1 VIPLRVALSLLVFA
15 IGCGNGGSADGST
28 DPENQPDAGAGTGG
42 AGGTGTGGTGTGG
55 TGTGGT
61 GTGGTGTGGTG
72 TGGTGTGGAGTG
84 GTGGTGIGGVPTALP
99 PVAPMTNV
107 VAVENDDSVSITF
120 DPVEG
125 AKDYRVYPLPQDED
139 IEVGADGK
147 VVVKNAIYRCAGN
160 REAPAPTVDDGP
172 ESEGSWVTTLVDQ
185 QTVGGH
191 LRTLADATL
200 GYVYTE
206 PGPGRV
212 PVYSLG
218 ESDANADNLC
228 IFARWA
234 ASRTKRYTTDESE
247 RAQLLDEFARD
258 DGILFYAP
266 ETADATTRQVHYD
279 EDGSGTQYTS
289 RFYFV
294 DGPEADAH
302 TGKKPAFL
310 VLAEQAPGTQP
321 LMRVFYQN
329 NCGWSHDELAVGT
342 ERFQRIYR
350 QGDQLP
356 WWSLTWSGI
365 TEPTTLV
372 VEALDEGCPYQGH
385 LAAESLP
392 AVTGQFGDMEIPHP
406 AYQTLD
412 ELRAASSTTEVFVNG
427 QHGATNQPKAIAR
440 AFLNVAPKP
449 HPEMDFFA
457 DFDVNTPAEAF
468 SPIDCGA
475 PTGNCYQTWR
485 AESPTWDAIFM
496 NVESGPSEGTGLYTM
511 GPMLGEL
518 WVNYAD
524 VAADTNGRFRL
535 TPKQKAT
542 MSASSY
548 LHVTMEVDAVSSAR
562 RYPQI
567 LISDR
572 NAPVQYTLAEG
583 HTLVVQ
589 PRAITSAWL
598 DWPIDYELQV
608 CNLRPWDVNDQ
619 CPVYDLHQVKDS
631 EGTVIRLAPHDEL
644 GEFASVDSRVI
655 FDVYAS
661 TERAY
666 LFLNKKPYGC
676 AELPS
681 GVAPS
686 GEVTVTYGDVLYHSG
701 VDHTFAFHKEHMQ
714 VDARRH
720 YDNLGFSSGV
730 SAPAWDETRLPCA
743 PAITL

>member
-1 VIPLRVALSLLVFA
+1 MSSSRTALCLLAFA
-15 IGCGNGGSADGST
+15 VGCGKGGADGGTAGSGSSASAGAGT
-28 DPENQPDAGAGTGG
+28 GGTATGGAGTGG
-42 AGGTGTGGTGTGG
+42 AGGTTSGGK
-55 TGTGGT
+55 
-61 GTGGTGTGGTG
+61 
-72 TGGTGTGGAGTG
+72 GGAGTG
-84 GTGGTGIGGVPTALP
+84 GTGATATGGTESGGAGTGGVGQTDGGVSSALP
-99 PVAPMTNV
+99 PVPPMTKV

-120 DPVEG
+120 EPVLG
-125 AKDYRVYPLPQDED
+125 AKDYRVYPLPKDED
-139 IEVGADGK
+139 IEVGSDGQ
-147 VVVKNAIYRCAGN
+147 VVIKNAIYRCAGN

-172 ESEGSWVTTLVDQ
+172 EAEGSWVTTRVDQ

-218 ESDANADNLC
+218 ESDPNADNLC
-228 IFARWA
+228 IFARWS
-234 ASRTKRYTTDESE
+234 ASRTKRYTTDEAE
-247 RAQLLDEFARD
+247 RVSLLRDFARD

-266 ETADATTRQVHYD
+266 ESSDETTRQVYSDDD
-279 EDGSGTQYTS
+279 EPGTQYTS

-294 DGPEADAH
+294 DGPEADDH
-302 TGKKPAFL
+302 GGKKPAFF
-310 VLAEQAPGTQP
+310 VLAEQAPDTQP
-321 LMRVFYQN
+321 LMRVFYEN
-329 NCGWSHDELAVGT
+329 KCGWSHDELAVGE

-392 AVTGQFGDMEIPHP
+392 AVTGHFGDMEIPHP

-412 ELRAASSTTEVFVNG
+412 ELRVASATTEVFVNG
-427 QHGATNQPKAIAR
+427 QHAAANQPKAVAR
-440 AFLNVAPKP
+440 AFLEVAPQP

-457 DFDVNTPAEAF
+457 DFDVNTPAETF
-468 SPIDCGA
+468 TSVDCDA

-511 GPMLGEL
+511 GPLLGEL

-535 TPKQKAT
+535 TPKQKASMT
-542 MSASSY
+542 ADSY
-548 LHVTMEVDAVSSAR
+548 LHVTMEVDAVSTAR

-572 NAPVQYTLAEG
+572 DAPVQYTLPEG
-583 HTLVVQ
+583 QTLVIQ
-589 PRAITSAWL
+589 PRAVTSAWL

-608 CNLRPWDVNDQ
+608 CDQRPWDVNDQ
-619 CPVYDLHQVKDS
+619 CPVYDLHQVKDANG
-631 EGTVIRLAPHDEL
+631 EAIRLAPHEEL
-644 GEFASVDSRVI
+644 GELASVDSRVI

-661 TERAY
+661 TKRAY
-666 LFLNKKPYGC
+666 LLLNGKPYGC

-681 GVAPS
+681 GAAPS

-701 VDHTFAFHKEHMQ
+701 VDHTFAFHKEHLQ

-730 SAPAWDETRLPCA
+730 AAPAWDEARLPCA

>member
-1 VIPLRVALSLLVFA
+1 MSSSRLVILGMLLTL
-15 IGCGNGGSADGST
+15 GCGKGGSDDGAGGST
-28 DPENQPDAGAGTGG
+28 NQPDG
-42 AGGTGTGGTGTGG
+42 
-55 TGTGGT
+55 
-61 GTGGTGTGGTG
+61 
-72 TGGTGTGGAGTG
+72 G
-84 GTGGTGIGGVPTALP
+84 GTGGVGQIDGGVPTELP
-99 PVAPMTNV
+99 PVPAMTNV
-107 VAVENDDSVSITF
+107 VAVENDDSVSISF
-120 DPVEG
+120 DPVDG
-125 AKDYRVYPLPQDED
+125 AKDYRVYPLPKDED
-139 IEVGADGK
+139 IELGADGK

-172 ESEGSWVTTLVDQ
+172 EVEGSWMTTRVDQ

-206 PGPGRV
+206 PGPDRV
-212 PVYSLG
+212 PVYVLG
-218 ESDANADNLC
+218 ESDPNADNLC

-234 ASRTKRYTTDESE
+234 ASRTKKYTTDEAE
-247 RAQLLDEFARD
+247 RNQLVEEFARD
-258 DGILFYAP
+258 DGIAFYVP
-266 ETADATTRQVHYD
+266 TTASATTRQVHYD
-279 EDGSGTQYTS
+279 EDQAGTQYTS

-302 TGKKPAFL
+302 TAKKPAFL
-310 VLAEQAPGTQP
+310 VLAEPAAGTQP

-329 NCGWSHDELAVGT
+329 NCGWSHDELAVGK
-342 ERFQRIYR
+342 ERFERIYK
-350 QGDQLP
+350 QGDLLP
-356 WWSLTWSGI
+356 WWTLLWSGI

-385 LAAESLP
+385 LAAESLA
-392 AVTGQFGDMEIPHP
+392 AVTGHFGDLDIPHP

-427 QHGATNQPKAIAR
+427 QHEATNQPKAIAR
-440 AFLNVAPKP
+440 AFLKVAPKP

-457 DFDVNTPAEAF
+457 DFDIATTAESFA
-468 SPIDCGA
+468 PIDCGE

-496 NVESGPSEGTGLYTM
+496 NVENGPAPGTGLYTM
-511 GPMLGEL
+511 GTMLGEL

-535 TPKQKAT
+535 TPKQKAS

-548 LHVTMEVDAVSSAR
+548 LHVTMEVDAVSTAR

-572 NAPVQYTLAEG
+572 NAPIQYTLSEG
-583 HTLVVQ
+583 HTLVIQ
-589 PRAITSAWL
+589 PRAVTSAWL
-598 DWPIDYELQV
+598 DWPIDYELQI

-631 EGTVIRLAPHDEL
+631 GGTVTRLAPHDEL

-655 FDVYAS
+655 FDVYTS
-661 TERAY
+661 TKRAY
-666 LFLNKKPYGC
+666 LFLNGKPYGC
-676 AELPS
+676 AELPDA
-681 GVAPS
+681 VAPS
-686 GEVTVTYGDVLYHSG
+686 GEVTVTFGDVLYHSG
-701 VDHTFAFHKEHMQ
+701 VDHTFAFHKQHMQ

-743 PAITL
+743 PAITP

>member
-1 VIPLRVALSLLVFA
+1 MSSSRISLCLVVLS
-15 IGCGNGGSADGST
+15 IGCGKGGSDDGSAGT
-28 DPENQPDAGAGTGG
+28 GNQPD
-42 AGGTGTGGTGTGG
+42 
-55 TGTGGT
+55 
-61 GTGGTGTGGTG
+61 
-72 TGGTGTGGAGTG
+72 GGAGTG
-84 GTGGTGIGGVPTALP
+84 GVGQIDGGVPTKLPELP
-99 PVAPMTNV
+99 PMTKV

-120 DPVEG
+120 EPVDG
-125 AKDYRVYPLPQDED
+125 AKDYRVYPLPRDED

-172 ESEGSWVTTLVDQ
+172 EVEGSWMTTRVDQ

-218 ESDANADNLC
+218 ESDPNADNLC

-234 ASRTKRYTTDESE
+234 ASRTKKYTTDESE
-247 RAQLLDEFARD
+247 RNQLLEEFARD

-266 ETADATTRQVHYD
+266 EAADATTRQAHYD
-279 EDGSGTQYTS
+279 EDQPGTQYTS

-310 VLAEQAPGTQP
+310 VLAEQAAGTRP

-329 NCGWSHDELAVGT
+329 NCGWSHDELAVGN
-342 ERFQRIYR
+342 ERFTRIYK

-385 LAAESLP
+385 LAAESLA
-392 AVTGQFGDMEIPHP
+392 AVTGHFGDIEIPHP

-427 QHGATNQPKAIAR
+427 QHAATNQPKAVAR
-440 AFLNVAPKP
+440 AFLKVAPKP

-457 DFDVNTPAEAF
+457 DFDANTSAETF
-468 SPIDCGA
+468 LPIDCGE

-496 NVESGPSEGTGLYTM
+496 NVENGPDPGTGLYTM
-511 GPMLGEL
+511 GSMLGEL

-535 TPKQKAT
+535 TAKQKAT

-548 LHVTMEVDAVSSAR
+548 LHVTMEVDAVSTAR

-572 NAPVQYTLAEG
+572 DAPVQYTLPEG
-583 HTLVVQ
+583 HTLVIQ
-589 PRAITSAWL
+589 PRAVTSAWL
-598 DWPIDYELQV
+598 DWPIDYELQI

-631 EGTVIRLAPHDEL
+631 GGTAIRLAPHDEL

-666 LFLNKKPYGC
+666 LFLNGKPYGC

-681 GVAPS
+681 GIAPS

-730 SAPAWDETRLPCA
+730 SAPSWDETRLPCA
-743 PAITL
+743 PAIAP